1 MKMELRR
8 LARYHYLRFLRLQ
21 GDPHPLA
28 MGVAIGIFIGISPT
42 LPLHT
47 VMIIG
52 VTLLMRVS
60 TVSAIIAA
68 AVVSN
73 PLTFVPQYYLSW
85 VVGDFILP
93 GKLSWQRM
101 EHALSTV
108 MEQGFGEGLQTVL
121 HLGIDAITVMLLGG
135 CLLGIVPAIGG
146 YFLSYRFFQKLE
158 EKRRRR
164 RSKNN

>member
-1 MKMELRR
+1 MKIELKR
-8 LARYHYLRFLRLQ
+8 LARYHYLRFMRLQ

-28 MGVAIGIFIGISPT
+28 MGVAIGVFIGISPT

-52 VTLLMRVS
+52 ITLLMRAS
-60 TVSAIIAA
+60 TVSAIISAT
-68 AVVSN
+68 VVSN

-85 VVGDFILP
+85 LTGDFILP
-93 GKLSWQRM
+93 GKLTWERM
-101 EHALSTV
+101 EHALKTV
-108 MEQGFGEGLQTVL
+108 MEQGFSEGLETVL
-121 HLGIDAITVMLLGG
+121 HLGLDAIMVMLLGG
-135 CLLGIVPAIGG
+135 CLLGILPAIGS

-164 RSKNN
+164 RSKK

>member
-1 MKMELRR
+1 MKIELKR
-8 LARYHYLRFLRLQ
+8 LVRYHYLRFIRLQ

-28 MGVAIGIFIGISPT
+28 MGVAIGVFIGISPT

-47 VMIIG
+47 VMIISI
-52 VTLLMRVS
+52 TLLMRVS

-85 VVGDFILP
+85 LAGDFIMP
-93 GKLSWQRM
+93 GKLTWERM
-101 EHALSTV
+101 EHALAAV
-108 MEQGFGEGLQTVL
+108 MEQGFREGLETVI
-121 HLGIDAITVMLLGG
+121 HLGLDAIMVMLVGG
-135 CLLGIVPAIGG
+135 CLLGILPAIGS

-164 RSKNN
+164 RSKK